1 MPLEVP
7 GFFSGRKRNQE
18 EEGEHLMHLPSQ
30 TIHQSQHQSIIGGL
44 VSASLA
50 ETYHICFTNYIFL
63 REVKKGG
70 LCIVQFVSLFKI
82 APADQRKTHELTFGC
97 KYLDELKLQGL
108 AGGACLL
115 PLCRHR
121 RWSRL
126 HHRTHA

>member
-18 EEGEHLMHLPSQ
+18 EEGEHLMHQLSQ

-63 REVKKGG
+63 REVKKGVCA
-70 LCIVQFVSLFKI
+70 LCNLYHFSKLLQLIKERRMNL
-82 APADQRKTHELTFGC
+82 H
-97 KYLDELKLQGL
+97 LDVNI
-108 AGGACLL
+108 
-115 PLCRHR
+115 
-121 RWSRL
+121 
-126 HHRTHA
+126 